1 MANIETWST
10 TAALNNSASPNG
22 WPENMSSAGLND
34 SAREMMAALRRW
46 YADPEWLNLNY
57 GATVTRDSA
66 TQLTVAGVDATT
78 WFTAGRRVKVVGT
91 TTGYGFVVSASY
103 SSPNTAVTVTMDAA
117 DVPTSPTLALVHH
130 SATLSQSAFVGIPTG
145 CCLPYSG
152 AVANIPGGFLLADGS
167 EVSKTTYAALWAA
180 FGGHLYGT
188 PSSPSTHFLLP
199 NMGGRVTV
207 GYVAGG
213 DGDGDYGTVGAVA
226 GEKKHALAAGEAP
239 TIGSSGAHNHT
250 GNTGTPG
257 YQIRFQDSF
266 VGPYAGGEDHK
277 HSISTDGGHT
287 HSFSGSGTAHE
298 NRQPYVVMA
307 YIVKT

>member
-91 TTGYGFVVSASY
+91 TTGYGFVVSSSY

-199 NMGGRVTV
+199 DMGGRVTV
-207 GYVAGG
+207 GYDAG
-213 DGDGDYGTVGAVA
+213 DADYSTVGNL
-226 GEKKHALAAGEAP
+226 GGSKTLAIASASTANESAHVHQYYRP
-239 TIGSSGAHNHT
+239 ADGANA
-250 GNTGTPG
+250 
-257 YQIRFQDSF
+257 DS
-266 VGPYAGGEDHK
+266 YAGSA
-277 HSISTDGGHT
+277 HSHSVNLPVESGG
-287 HSFSGSGTAHE
+287 AHE
-298 NRQPYVVMA
+298 NRQPYVAMA

>member
-10 TAALNNSASPNG
+10 TAALNNSAAPNG

-34 SAREMMAALRRW
+34 SARELMAAAKRW
-46 YADPEWLNLNY
+46 YDDPEWLNRNY

-66 TQLTVAGVDATT
+66 TQFTVGGVDATG
-78 WFTAGRRVKVVGT
+78 WFTAGRRVKVVGA

-130 SATLSQSAFVGIPTG
+130 SATLSQSAFTGGVPTG
-145 CCLPYSG
+145 CCLPFSG
-152 AVANIPGGFLLADGS
+152 AIASIPSGYLLADGS

-188 PSSPSTHFLLP
+188 ASSPSTHFLLP
-199 NMGGRVTV
+199 NMGGQVV
-207 GYVAGG
+207 AGYVAGG
-213 DGDGDYGTVGAVA
+213 DGDGDYGTVGGAY
-226 GEKKHALAAGEAP
+226 GEKKHALIEAELAAHTHGITDPGHSHSELV
-239 TIGSSGAHNHT
+239 IGSANYSVSGGSTYGNYSQQT
-250 GNTGTPG
+250 GSSTTG
-257 YQIRFQDSF
+257 I
-266 VGPYAGGEDHK
+266 
-277 HSISTDGGHT
+277 SINST
-287 HSFSGSGTAHE
+287 GSGTAHE
-298 NRQPYVVMA
+298 NRQPSVVMA